1 MIIVLRHGTSQ
12 QEIEEVV
19 QRLKRLGFGVH
30 ISQGTER
37 TIVGAIGD
45 ERQVNLEEKIG
56 VLPFV
61 EKVIPILA
69 PYKLTSREFRT
80 SDTVVKVGGVDIGP
94 GRFVVMAGPCAV
106 ESEEQVMETAYKVK
120 EAGATIF
127 RAGAFKPRT
136 SPYSFQGLGEKG
148 LMILAKAR
156 EVTGLPIVTEALGIE
171 ELPLVAE
178 YADMIQIG
186 ARNMQNFRL
195 LEAVGRLRK
204 PILLKRGMMSTVDE
218 LLMSAEYILAQGN
231 YQVVLCERGIRTFES
246 ATRNTLDLS
255 CVPLV
260 KKQSHLPIVVDPSHG
275 TGRTDLVPA
284 MSCAALA
291 AGADGL
297 LIEVHP
303 NPVEALSDGPQSQ
316 DPVQFAALMDEL
328 KKLAV
333 IMGRTVST

>member
-12 QEIEEVV
+12 QEIDEIVD
-19 QRLKRLGFGVH
+19 RLEKLGFGAH
-30 ISQGTER
+30 ISQGIER
-37 TIVGAIGD
+37 TIIGAIGD

-69 PYKLTSREFRT
+69 PYKLTSREFK
-80 SDTVVKVGGVDIGP
+80 SDDTVVKIGGVTVGP
-94 GRFVVMAGPCAV
+94 GKFVVIAGPCAV
-106 ESEEQVMETAYKVK
+106 ESEKQLMETAYRVK
-120 EAGATIF
+120 EAGATIL

-148 LMILAKAR
+148 LKILAKAR
-156 EVTGLPIVTEALGIE
+156 EETGMPVVTEALGIE
-171 ELPLVAE
+171 ELPLVNK

-195 LEAVGRLRK
+195 LEAAGRLRK
-204 PILLKRGMMSTVDE
+204 PILLKRGMMSTVEE

-260 KKQSHLPIVVDPSHG
+260 KKQSHLPIIVDPSHA
-275 TGRTDLVPA
+275 TGRSELVPA
-284 MSCAALA
+284 MSYAALA

-297 LIEVHP
+297 IIEVHP
-303 NPVEALSDGPQSQ
+303 NPIEALSDGPQSQ
-316 DPVQFAALMDEL
+316 DPIQFSSMMTEL
-328 KKLAV
+328 KRIAGLK
-333 IMGRTVST
+333 GRII

>member
-12 QEIEEVV
+12 QEIDEIVD
-19 QRLKRLGFGVH
+19 RLEKLGFGAH
-30 ISQGTER
+30 ISQGVER
-37 TIVGAIGD
+37 TIIGAIGD

-69 PYKLTSREFRT
+69 PYKLTSREFK
-80 SDTVVKVGGVDIGP
+80 SDDTVVKIGEVTVGP
-94 GRFVVMAGPCAV
+94 GKFVVIAGPCAV
-106 ESEEQVMETAYKVK
+106 ESEKQLMETAYRVK
-120 EAGATIF
+120 EAGATIL

-148 LMILAKAR
+148 LKILAKAR
-156 EVTGLPIVTEALGIE
+156 EETGMPVVTEALGIE
-171 ELPLVAE
+171 ELPLVNK

-195 LEAVGRLRK
+195 LEAAGRLRK
-204 PILLKRGMMSTVDE
+204 PILLKRGMMSTVEE

-260 KKQSHLPIVVDPSHG
+260 KKQSHLPIIVDPSHA
-275 TGRTDLVPA
+275 TGRSELVPA
-284 MSCAALA
+284 MSYAALA

-297 LIEVHP
+297 IIEVHP
-303 NPVEALSDGPQSQ
+303 NPIEALSDGPQSQ
-316 DPVQFAALMDEL
+316 DPIQFSSMMTEL
-328 KKLAV
+328 KRIAGLK
-333 IMGRTVST
+333 GRII

>member
-1 MIIVLRHGTSQ
+1 MIIVLRQGSTQ
-12 QEIEEVV
+12 QEVEEIVE
-19 QRLKRLGFGVH
+19 RLKRLGFGAH

-37 TIVGAIGD
+37 TIIGAIGD

-61 EKVIPILA
+61 ERVIPILA
-69 PYKLTSREFRT
+69 PYKLTSREFRRE
-80 SDTVVKVGGVDIGP
+80 DTVVEVGGVRIGP
-94 GRFVVMAGPCAV
+94 GKFVVMAGPCAV
-106 ESEEQVMETAYKVK
+106 ESEKQVMETAQKVK
-120 EAGATIF
+120 EAGATIL

-148 LMILAKAR
+148 LKILAKAR
-156 EVTGLPIVTEALGIE
+156 EEIGLPIVTEALGIE
-171 ELPLVAE
+171 ELPMVSE
-178 YADMIQIG
+178 YADMIQVG

-204 PILLKRGMMSTVDE
+204 PVLLKRGMMSTVDE
-218 LLMSAEYILAQGN
+218 MLMSAEYILSQGN

-255 CVPLV
+255 CVPIV

-275 TGRTDLVPA
+275 TGRSDLVPA
-284 MSCAALA
+284 MSFAALA

-297 LIEVHP
+297 QIEVHP
-303 NPVEALSDGPQSQ
+303 NPIEALSDGPQSQ
-316 DPVQFAALMDEL
+316 NPEQFSTLMDEL
-328 KKLAV
+328 KKMAV
-333 IMGRTVST
+333 AMGRTL

>member
-12 QEIEEVV
+12 QEIDEIVD
-19 QRLKRLGFGVH
+19 RLEKLGFGAH
-30 ISQGTER
+30 ISQGIER
-37 TIVGAIGD
+37 TIIGAIGD

-69 PYKLTSREFRT
+69 PYKLTSREFK
-80 SDTVVKVGGVDIGP
+80 SDDTVVKIGEVTVGP
-94 GRFVVMAGPCAV
+94 GKFVVMAGPCAV
-106 ESEEQVMETAYKVK
+106 ESEKQLIETAYRVK
-120 EAGATIF
+120 EAGATIL

-148 LMILAKAR
+148 LKILAKAR
-156 EVTGLPIVTEALGIE
+156 EETGMPVVTEALGIE
-171 ELPLVAE
+171 ELPLVNK

-195 LEAVGRLRK
+195 LEAAGRLRK
-204 PILLKRGMMSTVDE
+204 PILLKRGMMSTVEE

-260 KKQSHLPIVVDPSHG
+260 KKQSHLPIIVDPSHA
-275 TGRTDLVPA
+275 TGRSELVPA
-284 MSCAALA
+284 MSYAALA

-297 LIEVHP
+297 IIEVHP
-303 NPVEALSDGPQSQ
+303 NPIEALSDGPQSQ
-316 DPVQFAALMDEL
+316 DPIQFSSMMTEL
-328 KKLAV
+328 KRIAGLK
-333 IMGRTVST
+333 GRII

>member
-1 MIIVLRHGTSQ
+1 MKSLTDL
-12 QEIEEVV
+12 E
-19 QRLKRLGFGVH
+19 KLGFGAH
-30 ISQGTER
+30 ISQGIER
-37 TIVGAIGD
+37 TIIGAIGD

-69 PYKLTSREFRT
+69 PYKLTSREFK
-80 SDTVVKVGGVDIGP
+80 SDDTVVKIGEVTVGP
-94 GRFVVMAGPCAV
+94 GKFVVMAGPCAV
-106 ESEEQVMETAYKVK
+106 ESEKQLIETAYRVK
-120 EAGATIF
+120 EAGATIL

-148 LMILAKAR
+148 LKILAKAR
-156 EVTGLPIVTEALGIE
+156 EETGMPVVTEALGIE
-171 ELPLVAE
+171 ELPLVNK

-195 LEAVGRLRK
+195 LEAAGRLRK
-204 PILLKRGMMSTVDE
+204 PILLKRGMMSTVEE

-260 KKQSHLPIVVDPSHG
+260 KKQSHLPIIVDPSHA
-275 TGRTDLVPA
+275 TGRSELVPA
-284 MSCAALA
+284 MSYAALA

-297 LIEVHP
+297 IIEVHP
-303 NPVEALSDGPQSQ
+303 NPIEALSDGPQSQ
-316 DPVQFAALMDEL
+316 DPIQFSSMMTEL
-328 KKLAV
+328 KRIAGLK
-333 IMGRTVST
+333 GRII

>member
-12 QEIEEVV
+12 QEIDEIVD
-19 QRLKRLGFGVH
+19 RLKKLGFGAH
-30 ISQGTER
+30 ISQGIER
-37 TIVGAIGD
+37 TIIGAIGD

-69 PYKLTSREFRT
+69 PYKLTSREFK
-80 SDTVVKVGGVDIGP
+80 SDDTVVKIGGVIVGP
-94 GRFVVMAGPCAV
+94 GKFVVIAGPCAV
-106 ESEEQVMETAYKVK
+106 ESEKQLMETAYRVK
-120 EAGATIF
+120 EAGATIL

-148 LMILAKAR
+148 LKILAKAR
-156 EVTGLPIVTEALGIE
+156 EETGMPVVTEALGIE
-171 ELPLVAE
+171 ELPLVNK

-195 LEAVGRLRK
+195 LEAAGRLRK
-204 PILLKRGMMSTVDE
+204 PILLKRGMMSTVEE

-260 KKQSHLPIVVDPSHG
+260 KKQSHLPIIVDPSHA
-275 TGRTDLVPA
+275 TGRSELVPA
-284 MSCAALA
+284 MSYAALA

-297 LIEVHP
+297 IIEVHP
-303 NPVEALSDGPQSQ
+303 NPIEALSDGPQSQ
-316 DPVQFAALMDEL
+316 DPIQFSSMMTEL
-328 KKLAV
+328 KRIAGLK
-333 IMGRTVST
+333 GRII

>member
-12 QEIEEVV
+12 QEIDEIVD
-19 QRLKRLGFGVH
+19 RLKKLGFGAH
-30 ISQGTER
+30 ISQGIER
-37 TIVGAIGD
+37 TIIGAIGD

-69 PYKLTSREFRT
+69 PYKLTSREFK
-80 SDTVVKVGGVDIGP
+80 SDDTVVKIGGVIVGP
-94 GRFVVMAGPCAV
+94 GKFVVIAGPCAV
-106 ESEEQVMETAYKVK
+106 ESEKQLMETAYRVK
-120 EAGATIF
+120 EAGATIL

-148 LMILAKAR
+148 LKILAKAR
-156 EVTGLPIVTEALGIE
+156 EETGMPVVTEALGIE
-171 ELPLVAE
+171 ELPLVNK

-195 LEAVGRLRK
+195 LEAAGRLRK
-204 PILLKRGMMSTVDE
+204 PILLKRGMMSTVEE

-260 KKQSHLPIVVDPSHG
+260 KKQSHLPIIVDPSHA
-275 TGRTDLVPA
+275 TGRSELVPA
-284 MSCAALA
+284 MSYAALA

-297 LIEVHP
+297 IIEVHP
-303 NPVEALSDGPQSQ
+303 NPIEALSDGPQSQ
-316 DPVQFAALMDEL
+316 DPIQFSSMMTEL
-328 KKLAV
+328 KRMAGLK
-333 IMGRTVST
+333 GRII